1 VYFPCHSFSLPFPLF
16 IFHSLILQAELNTR
30 HPPPLTCRNF
40 EHLLMCGFHFNTRL
54 HTFTITLALCIT
66 TSCLISVT
74 ITNVTE

>member
-40 EHLLMCGFHFNTRL
+40 EHLLMCGNSTLFNFLLSSHLGVTLLLLHFGQ
-54 HTFTITLALCIT
+54 
-66 TSCLISVT
+66 
-74 ITNVTE
+74 

>member
-40 EHLLMCGFHFNTRL
+40 EHLLMCGFHFNTRTLFNFLLSSHSGVTLLL
-54 HTFTITLALCIT
+54 HFGQ
-66 TSCLISVT
+66 
-74 ITNVTE
+74 

>member
-40 EHLLMCGFHFNTRL
+40 EHLLMCEEKTSYL
-54 HTFTITLALCIT
+54 YYYSCTLYYHKL
-66 TSCLISVT
+66 SY
-74 ITNVTE
+74 